1 MIEFGHFLAFAAF
14 GLSLAQALYGLRGER
29 RLAGLSAIGAFGT
42 MALSFLILVYA
53 FMRSDFSVALVATN
67 SHTLKPMIYKI
78 AGTWGN
84 HEGSMALWCLV
95 TIGFGAAAAGL
106 MKTGRE
112 TFEARALGV
121 QGLLSVGSLA
131 YLLFASSPY
140 LRLDPAPFQGAGLNP
155 LLQDPALALHPPMLY
170 LGYVG
175 YSFVFALAAAGL
187 MEGRIDRVWAKEA
200 RIWSLAAFA
209 PLTLGIALG
218 SYWAYYELG
227 WGGWWFWDPVE
238 NASLMPWLIGAAL
251 LHSVIVTEKRES
263 FAAWTALLAVLA
275 FLFSILGAFLVRS
288 GVLTSVHAFAVDPQ
302 RGTLL
307 LLGLIAY
314 GGFALGLFAL
324 RAPVLRGGKPWQLLS
339 REGALMANN
348 VVLIVATLTVLLGTL
363 FPLIA
368 EAFGRTIS
376 VGEPYFNLTFVPIF
390 TLILVLLPVVQAWAW
405 GKADLKGWAR
415 WAIGG
420 AALVAAFMLL
430 GVGPLD
436 IPLGA
441 AFGVAVGVWLIFGA
455 VRELYRRAVTPGR
468 VFRLPRRVW
477 AMTLAHLGLGLFVI
491 GAVVETSGRY
501 EATLALPVGGSGT
514 VAGWHIT
521 LNDVR
526 AIEGPNWYADKAE
539 LTARKG
545 GSHATLLPMK
555 RFYPAAMMPTT
566 ETAIHK
572 TGLGDLYIALGEQRE
587 VAGESRWVFRVYYN
601 PFVDVLYLGTIL
613 VGIGGLL
620 AMWPSRREGSRPA
633 AGEASP

>member
-1 MIEFGHFLAFAAF
+1 MKGRWR
-14 GLSLAQALYGLRGER
+14 S
-29 RLAGLSAIGAFGT
+29 GA
-42 MALSFLILVYA
+42 V
-53 FMRSDFSVALVATN
+53 
-67 SHTLKPMIYKI
+67 
-78 AGTWGN
+78 
-84 HEGSMALWCLV
+84 
-95 TIGFGAAAAGL
+95 AAAT
-106 MKTGRE
+106 MRTGRHL
-112 TFEARALGV
+112 FEARALGV
-121 QGLLSVGSLA
+121 QGLLAVGSLA
-131 YLLFASSPY
+131 YLLFASSPF

-187 MEGRIDRVWAKEA
+187 MEGRIDRMWAKEA

-288 GVLTSVHAFAVDPQ
+288 GVLTSVHAFAVDPE

-307 LLGLIAY
+307 LLGLLGY

-324 RAPVLRGGKPWQLLS
+324 RAPALVGGKPWQLLS

-376 VGEPYFNLTFVPIF
+376 VGEPYFNLTFVPILV
-390 TLILVLLPVVQAWAW
+390 LILLILPVVQAWAW
-405 GKADLKGWAR
+405 GKADVKGWVR
-415 WAIGG
+415 WAAIGAG
-420 AALVAAFMLL
+420 LTAIFMVL
-430 GVGPLD
+430 GVGPLN

-441 AFGVAVGVWLIFGA
+441 AFGMALGLWLVFGGVW
-455 VRELYRRAVTPGR
+455 ELKRRAITFAR
-468 VFRLPRRVW
+468 VFRMPARVW
-477 AMTLAHLGLGLFVI
+477 AMTLAHVGLGLFVI
-491 GAVVETSGRY
+491 GAVIETSGRY
-501 EATLALPVGGSGT
+501 EATLALAEGGTGT
-514 VAGWHIT
+514 VAGWEIT
-521 LNDVR
+521 LNEVR
-526 AIEGPNWYADKAE
+526 AIEGPNWYADKAD
-539 LTARKG
+539 LTARKD
-545 GSHATLLPMK
+545 GSSAQLLPMK

-572 TGLGDLYIALGEQRE
+572 TGAGDLYIALGEQRD
-587 VAGESRWVFRVYYN
+587 VDGEARWVFRVYYN
-601 PFVDVLYLGTIL
+601 PMVDLLYLGVVL
-613 VGIGGLL
+613 IGLGGFL
-620 AMWPSRREGSRPA
+620 AMWPEKRSAPKPA
-633 AGEASP
+633 AGEA

>member
-1 MIEFGHFLAFAAF
+1 MIELGHFAAF
-14 GLSLAQALYGLRGER
+14 LALGLSLAQAVFGLKGER
-29 RLAGLSAIGAFGT
+29 RLAGLSAVAGFGV
-42 MALSFLILVYA
+42 MALAFLILIFA
-53 FMRSDFSVALVATN
+53 FMRSDFSVALVANN

-78 AGTWGN
+78 AGAWGN

-95 TIGFGAAAAGL
+95 TIGFGAIAAAT
-106 MKTGRE
+106 MRTGRE
-112 TFEARALGV
+112 VFEARALGV
-121 QGLLSVGSLA
+121 QGMLAVGSLA
-131 YLLFASSPY
+131 YLLFASSPF

-263 FAAWTALLAVLA
+263 FAAWTALLAVLS

-288 GVLTSVHAFAVDPQ
+288 GVLTSVHAFAVDPE

-307 LLGLIAY
+307 LLGLLGY
-314 GGFALGLFAL
+314 GGFALGLFAM
-324 RAPVLRGGKPWQLLS
+324 RAPSLTGGKPWQVLS

-376 VGEPYFNLTFVPIF
+376 VGEPYFNLTFVPILV
-390 TLILVLLPVVQAWAW
+390 LILILLPVVQAWAW
-405 GKADLKGWAR
+405 GKADLKSWSR
-415 WAIGG
+415 WAMGG
-420 AALVAAFMLL
+420 AALTAVFLLL
-430 GVGPLD
+430 GVGVMS

-441 AFGVAVGVWLIFGA
+441 AFGVALGAWLVFGGVW
-455 VRELYRRAVTPGR
+455 ELKRRAITFSR
-468 VFRLPRRVW
+468 VFRMPARVW
-477 AMTLAHLGLGLFVI
+477 AMTLAHVGLGLFVI
-491 GAVVETSGRY
+491 GAVIETSGRY
-501 EATLALPVGGSGT
+501 EATLALAEGGTGT
-514 VAGWHIT
+514 VAGWEIT
-521 LNDVR
+521 LKEVR
-526 AIEGPNWYADKAE
+526 AIEGPNWYADKAV
-539 LTARKG
+539 LTARKDG
-545 GSHATLLPMK
+545 ASAELLPMK

-572 TGLGDLYIALGEQRE
+572 TGTGDLYVALGEQRE
-587 VAGESRWVFRVYYN
+587 VDGEARWVFRVYYN
-601 PFVDVLYLGTIL
+601 PMVDLLYLGVVMIG
-613 VGIGGLL
+613 VGGLL
-620 AMWPSRREGSRPA
+620 AMWPARKA
-633 AGEASP
+633 AA

>member
-14 GLSLAQALYGLRGER
+14 GLSMAQALYGLRGER

-324 RAPVLRGGKPWQLLS
+324 RAPALRGGKPWQLLS

-620 AMWPSRREGSRPA
+620 AMWPSRREGSRPV

>member
-1 MIEFGHFLAFAAF
+1 MIELGHFAAF
-14 GLSLAQALYGLRGER
+14 LALGLSLAQAILGLKGER
-29 RLAGLSAIGAFGT
+29 RLSGMVAILAFGA
-42 MALSFLILVYA
+42 MSLSFLTLIFA
-53 FMRSDFSVALVATN
+53 FMQSDFSVALVTNN

-78 AGTWGN
+78 AGAWGN

-95 TIGFGAAAAGL
+95 TLGFGAVAAAT
-106 MKTGRE
+106 MKTGRPQ
-112 TFEARALGV
+112 FEARALGV
-121 QGLLSVGSLA
+121 QGLLAVGTLA
-131 YLLFASSPY
+131 YLLFASSPF
-140 LRLDPAPFQGAGLNP
+140 LRMDPAPFQGAGLNP

-263 FAAWTALLAVLA
+263 FSAWTVLLSVLA

-288 GVLTSVHAFAVDPQ
+288 GVLTSVHAFAVDPE

-307 LLGLIAY
+307 LMGLLAY
-314 GGFALGLFAL
+314 GGFALGLFAI
-324 RAPVLRGGKPWQLLS
+324 RAPLLAGGKPWQLLS

-376 VGEPYFNLTFVPIF
+376 VGEPYFNLTFVPILV
-390 TLILVLLPVVQAWAW
+390 LILLILPVVQAWAW
-405 GKADLKGWAR
+405 GKADLKGWTR

-420 AALVAAFMLL
+420 AVLTAIFLLL
-430 GVGPLD
+430 GVGPLN

-441 AFGVAVGVWLIFGA
+441 AFGIALGLWLVFGGVW
-455 VRELYRRAVTPGR
+455 EMKRRAITLGR
-468 VFRLPRRVW
+468 IFKLPARVW
-477 AMTLAHLGLGLFVI
+477 AMTLAHVGLGLFVI

-501 EATLALPVGGSGT
+501 EATLALAEGGTGS
-514 VAGWHIT
+514 VAGWAIT
-521 LNDVR
+521 LDNVYSV
-526 AIEGPNWYADKAE
+526 EGPNWYADKAV

-545 GSHATLLPMK
+545 SSNALLEPMK

-566 ETAIHK
+566 ETAIYK
-572 TGLGDLYIALGEQRE
+572 TGTGDLYIALGEQRDID
-587 VAGESRWVFRVYYN
+587 GEARWVFRVYYN
-601 PFVDVLYLGTIL
+601 PMVDLLYLGVVLIG
-613 VGIGGLL
+613 VGGLL
-620 AMWPSRREGSRPA
+620 AMWPARKATKRA
-633 AGEASP
+633 ASEA